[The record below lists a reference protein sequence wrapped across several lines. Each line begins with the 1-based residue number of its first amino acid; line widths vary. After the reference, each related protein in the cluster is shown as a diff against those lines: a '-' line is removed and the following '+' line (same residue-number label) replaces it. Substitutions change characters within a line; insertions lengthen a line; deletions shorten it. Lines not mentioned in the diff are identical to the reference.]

1 MTRTSHLSLIAAM
14 SENRVIGRDN
24 QLPWHLPADL
34 AHFKRLTAG
43 KPVIMGRNVHDS
55 IGRPLPDRLNIILS
69 RNPDLH
75 APGCVVTH
83 TPQGALAAAGDAP
96 EVMIIGGQQIYE
108 LFLPRADTVHLTVV
122 HGHVDGDTVFPPLD
136 SGWEIVQTRTR
147 PADDR
152 NRFAMSFLTYQRP
165 R

>member
-1 MTRTSHLSLIAAM
+1 MTHPAHLSMIAAM

-83 TPQGALAAAGDAP
+83 TPAAALAAAGDAP

-108 LFLPRADTVHLTVV
+108 VFLPQVTALHLTVV
-122 HGHVDGDTVFPPLD
+122 HARVDGDTVFPALD

-152 NRFAMSFLTYQRP
+152 NRFAMSFLTYQRAP
-165 R
+165 